1 MTEANK
7 QIINVGLI
15 QMKCTDNPANNL
27 DRSVQ
32 KIKSIADQGAQ
43 IICLQELFCSQ
54 YFCQSE
60 NHANFSLAEKIPGPI
75 TEKMSLLAKELCVV
89 LIVPLFEKRSEGI
102 YHNTAVVIDADGSIA
117 GKYRKMHIPDDPLF
131 YEKFY
136 FTPGDTGF
144 KSFATRYGRVGVL
157 ICWDQWFPEA
167 ARLTAL
173 SGADFIFYPTAIGFS
188 EEDASEKNSQAD
200 AWRTIQR
207 SHAIANGVFTIA
219 VNRVGKED
227 EIQFWGQSFASD
239 PFGTVLV
246 EGNDL
251 DEEDLIAKCD
261 LSLIEKTRQYWPFL
275 RDRRVDAYENI
286 SKIFIDPNE

>member
-7 QIINVGLI
+7 QIINVGLV

-60 NHANFSLAEKIPGPI
+60 NHENFSLAEKIPGPI

-144 KSFATRYGRVGVL
+144 KSFLTRYGRVGVL

-188 EEDASEKNSQAD
+188 EEDSLEKNSQSD
-200 AWRTIQR
+200 AWKTIQR

-246 EGNDL
+246 EANDL

-261 LSLIEKTRQYWPFL
+261 LSLIEKTRQYWPCL
-275 RDRRVDAYENI
+275 RYRRVDAYENI
-286 SKIFIDPNE
+286 SKIFSVPK